1 MIFKTE
7 KYIGIFLY
15 SFLVLLRAT
24 TLVQKFF
31 MINCCRKISVS
42 IKVSYDLISRLSLVT
57 ATTPI
62 QIQPFISTAEK
73 WQEWKSEINSN
84 LSKLLK
90 VKSFMAAHKPIRL
103 LFKSLSFDIKIWKI
117 GPNKFYIVVNGQI
130 SIKILTFKINQYHGM
145 EAFDTLSDIIE

>member
-1 MIFKTE
+1 MILKQLLYRTVFCFQGRWRFWKSGGAHIILDFRRNRFCFFIWQNLGMAHE
-7 KYIGIFLY
+7 PCASQIPPFLDFQFIEIFLY

-24 TLVQKFF
+24 TLVQKFL

-73 WQEWKSEINSN
+73 WQEWKSEIN
-84 LSKLLK
+84 LK
-90 VKSFMAAHKPIRL
+90 RF
-103 LFKSLSFDIKIWKI
+103 
-117 GPNKFYIVVNGQI
+117 
-130 SIKILTFKINQYHGM
+130 
-145 EAFDTLSDIIE
+145 

>member
-15 SFLVLLRAT
+15 SFLVLLQAT

-62 QIQPFISTAEK
+62 QIQ
-73 WQEWKSEINSN
+73 
-84 LSKLLK
+84 
-90 VKSFMAAHKPIRL
+90 L
-103 LFKSLSFDIKIWKI
+103 LFLPRKNDK
-117 GPNKFYIVVNGQI
+117 N
-130 SIKILTFKINQYHGM
+130 
-145 EAFDTLSDIIE
+145 E

>member
-15 SFLVLLRAT
+15 SFLVLLGAT

-62 QIQPFISTAEK
+62 QIQLLSLPQKTDKNEK
-73 WQEWKSEINSN
+73 
-84 LSKLLK
+84 
-90 VKSFMAAHKPIRL
+90 V
-103 LFKSLSFDIKIWKI
+103 
-117 GPNKFYIVVNGQI
+117 
-130 SIKILTFKINQYHGM
+130 
-145 EAFDTLSDIIE
+145 